1 MAMKR
6 FPLEKYAT
14 LELNHVEF
22 ARTGNLIAQ
31 TPLGEE
37 FTAEAPC
44 ENGMWVCADRSKGV
58 VASIEDVN
66 EPIGVVYTAE
76 KEYDM
81 YLKEH
86 DIVLEEYYG
95 VIPSTNLLAIPD
107 EYLKYLSE
115 DDYKLMLEDIAA
127 FEKWQE
133 ELAKLPQENI
143 VIALHSNSLYRK
155 TGDIYR
161 LTEAAQ
167 FTPRPRSD
175 KQARGNLQIADPYL
189 MFSVTENVDLQ
200 SAEYLGSYHF
210 YEARQVA
217 QLLPVRRTWY
227 NYALMPLQAI
237 GYVADVPLSIV
248 TMTLTLPFAGVI
260 SPHLDYTTTNQP
272 ERSDSYIAPWN
283 RCDN

>member
-1 MAMKR
+1 MISPCSPPIHR
-6 FPLEKYAT
+6 L
-14 LELNHVEF
+14 L
-22 ARTGNLIAQ
+22 
-31 TPLGEE
+31 TPLTFCLLALTGCIRTDIGNSIGSIGRQVAKPLPNRILPEGHPDVSD
-37 FTAEAPC
+37 TSPC
-44 ENGMWVCADRSKGV
+44 DCIVKLYRKDGRLY
-58 VASIEDVN
+58 IEM
-66 EPIGVVYTAE
+66 PLVYVTE
-76 KEYDM
+76 RRCGFEYEGLI
-81 YLKEH
+81 YSS
-86 DIVLEEYYG
+86 YG
-95 VIPSTNLLAIPD
+95 VATCNRPYSR
-107 EYLKYLSE
+107 
-115 DDYKLMLEDIAA
+115 
-127 FEKWQE
+127 E

-143 VIALHSNSLYRK
+143 VIALHSNWLYRDA
-155 TGDIYR
+155 GDIYR

-167 FTPRPRSD
+167 FPPRPRSD

-248 TMTLTLPFAGVI
+248 TMTLTLPFAGVL

-272 ERSDSYIAPWN
+272 ERSDTYIEPWH
-283 RCDN
+283 RYDN